1 MLMCWN
7 EQPQKRPKFT
17 ELRAKFDAM
26 LAAEGKDAYIDLR
39 IDNDKPYYRL
49 DTTATVAAAN
59 GVRGLSPNPNRR
71 SFMPISSGSPI
82 NSRSG
87 SKECSPNP
95 LHTPNFSPSHKSSQA
110 SFCTSAHGSPRK
122 LDFGGEGDRN
132 IAALSVSSFG
142 RQSPNHNVRERT
154 QTLVASNGERRG
166 EHSRENGRPLS
177 LLLPR
182 DRDRERRERQNPY
195 VDEPS
200 RVAQASTTLAAPL
213 NGDVGR
219 TAARRGSDGAIEMSH
234 LRNGGPQ
241 SQGAGI
247 EIKIT
252 SENN

>member
-26 LAAEGKDAYIDLR
+26 LLAERKDAYIDLR

-49 DTTATVAAAN
+49 DTMATVTAN
-59 GVRGLSPNPNRR
+59 GLSLSPNPNRH
-71 SFMPISSGSPI
+71 SFIPSTGSGV

-87 SKECSPNP
+87 SKECSPKP
-95 LHTPNFSPSHKSSQA
+95 LHSPNFSPSHKSQA
-110 SFCTSAHGSPRK
+110 SCCSSTHASPRK
-122 LDFGGEGDRN
+122 PGLGGGL
-132 IAALSVSSFG
+132 APSTSSIG
-142 RQSPNHNVRERT
+142 HQSPSHNMRDRT
-154 QTLVASNGERRG
+154 QTIASNGERRG
-166 EHSRENGRPLS
+166 EHTRENGRPVS

-200 RVAQASTTLAAPL
+200 RAAATTLALP
-213 NGDVGR
+213 NGDGNHLI
-219 TAARRGSDGAIEMSH
+219 TRRGSDGAIEMNH

-247 EIKIT
+247 EIKVT
-252 SENN
+252 SESEKN